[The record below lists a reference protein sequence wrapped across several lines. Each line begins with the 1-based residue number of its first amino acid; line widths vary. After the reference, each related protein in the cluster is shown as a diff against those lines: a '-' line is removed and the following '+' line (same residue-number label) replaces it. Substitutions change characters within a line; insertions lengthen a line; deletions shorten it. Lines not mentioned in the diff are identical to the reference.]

1 MTRKV
6 LLLLIIAFSATET
19 FAANL
24 GFLDVKC
31 RMDNASPAQQYDAA
45 KMYYGVNEKL
55 KQLMSEQRKNGK
67 ELKVVIVA
75 RAGLDSKNT
84 VLLKDEV
91 NGKPYSVEEMM
102 QDLDSRA
109 KELRRRSPNAKTSAI
124 KDDILEKDYIEP
136 KDSARNLIYT
146 HVGFYIHSAADAIK
160 EITEGQEEVAKINA
174 ELVAA
179 GREPIEYTYDP
190 DLVGWRYVHLLSPCN
205 KNMSRIYKEG
215 GATFFLDNPNEYRA
229 MIMVPT
235 DTIQERI
242 VEIINN
248 TTHYQPG
255 SGEMQDNIQWSLKP
269 PTYNLVASLDNVEEA
284 NSNTWPL
291 YVLALAIRGVDK
303 GNYHDA
309 NKMLKE
315 LGFRPSKVRLGGM
328 YKFLIR
334 PWLVG
339 RMFIPKAVKFRKED
353 HPAGKPY
360 NVVEINTAI
369 SLKEFLE
376 RNDALQTVVEAF
388 PTQGPVQPTEI
399 EIEVGTEDNVN

>member
-6 LLLLIIAFSATET
+6 LLALVVAFTSADAI
-19 FAANL
+19 AANL

-31 RMDNASPAQQYDAA
+31 KMDNASPAQQYDAA
-45 KMYYGVNEKL
+45 KMYSGVNEKL
-55 KQLMSEQRKNGK
+55 KELMKEQRSNGK

-102 QDLDSRA
+102 TDLDTRA
-109 KELRRRSPNAKTSAI
+109 KAARKQNRNIKTSAL
-124 KDDILEKDYIEP
+124 KNNILEKDYIEP
-136 KDSARNLIYT
+136 TDSPRDLTYT

-160 EITEGQEEVAKINA
+160 EITEGQAEVEKLNE

-179 GREPIEYTYDP
+179 GKEPIVYTYDP

-215 GATFFLDNPNEYRA
+215 GATFFLDNPSEYRA
-229 MIMVPT
+229 MMMVPT
-235 DTIQERI
+235 DIIQERI
-242 VEIINN
+242 VEVINN
-248 TTHYQPG
+248 TTMYQPNN
-255 SGEMQDNIQWSLKP
+255 GEIQDNVEWSLKP
-269 PTYNLVASLDNVEEA
+269 PTYNLVATLDNLEEA

-291 YVLALAIRGVDK
+291 YVLSLAIRGVDR

-315 LGFRPSKVRLGGM
+315 LGYRPSKVQLGGM

-353 HPAGKPY
+353 HPAGKPF

-376 RNDALQTVVEAF
+376 RNHALQKVVEAF
-388 PTQGPVQPTEI
+388 PTQGPVLPSELEI
-399 EIEVGTEDNVN
+399 EIDSTDIN